1 MQKHTDQARTAGA
14 VQAFG
19 FILAMTLPVTPLISL
34 LPNLP
39 QLLRHFAAVPH
50 ADFLVPAIITIP
62 SVLIALLAPV
72 SGIIA
77 DRLGRRRLLVI
88 ASLVFGVFATL
99 PVLLD
104 SLYAVLASLFVAGAA
119 EAFIMTC
126 GNALLGD
133 YFPPEPRKRWL
144 GVQASVGSILATIIM
159 LSGGLLGGISWHAPF
174 LLNLMG
180 CVVFVWLLLF
190 TWEPRPQPE
199 PREGGSVS
207 APAARF
213 QWRTMLPIYGLSLF
227 AGLFYYFQIEL
238 GVFFANLGVHTP
250 FALSII
256 TTVASI
262 GVILGGWYIHQ
273 QKGRSVT
280 FNIGL
285 IFFCYAF
292 GYIGI
297 GLSHGYLMALPF
309 SLVSQAANGMFIP
322 TYVGWALG
330 KLDPSFRGRG
340 MGLFMT
346 SFFSAQFLAP
356 PVLTLIS
363 RSQGNSVLA
372 ALVIVGGLSAV
383 LTVVTAVRARALP
396 APAHSS

>member
-1 MQKHTDQARTAGA
+1 MQKHSDHARTAGA
-14 VQAFG
+14 VQALG
-19 FILAMTLPVTPLISL
+19 LILAMTLPVTPLISL

-50 ADFLVPAIITIP
+50 ANFLVPSIITIP
-62 SVLIALLAPV
+62 SVLIALLSPV
-72 SGIIA
+72 SGVIA
-77 DRLGRRRLLVI
+77 DRLGRRRLLVA
-88 ASLVFGVFATL
+88 ASLVFAVFATL
-99 PVLLD
+99 PVLLS

-133 YFPPEPRKRWL
+133 YFPPQARKRWL
-144 GVQASVGSILATIIM
+144 GVQASLGSILATVIV
-159 LSGGLLGGISWHAPF
+159 LCGGLLGGISWRAPF

-190 TWEPRPQPE
+190 TWEPKPAAEQRDAQ
-199 PREGGSVS
+199 VIA
-207 APAARF
+207 APAAGF
-213 QWRTMLPIYGLSLF
+213 QWRTMLPVYGLSLF

-238 GVFFANLGVHTP
+238 GVFFANLGVRTP
-250 FALSII
+250 FDLSLI

-262 GVILGGWYIHQ
+262 GVIVGGWYIHQ

-297 GLSHGYLMALPF
+297 GLSRGYLMALPF

-356 PVLTLIS
+356 PVLTLVA

-372 ALVIVGGLSAV
+372 ALVVVGGVSAIV
-383 LTVVTAVRARALP
+383 LVLTAVRARALP
-396 APAHSS
+396 APAHSN